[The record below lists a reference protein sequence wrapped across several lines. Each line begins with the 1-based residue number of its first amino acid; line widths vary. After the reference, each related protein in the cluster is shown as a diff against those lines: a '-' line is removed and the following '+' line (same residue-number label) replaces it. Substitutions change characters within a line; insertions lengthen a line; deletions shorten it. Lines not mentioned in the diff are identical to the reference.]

1 MKDICLQGYNSRY
14 ITMQADGKMEP
25 GDLVVM
31 SGNNTVKKAAAGK
44 FVGVAHAVRGDYV
57 LVQTGG
63 FAVLPYSG
71 TAPTVCY
78 PGGGQQRRRYR
89 QRFRQGGAGD
99 RGGRHRQ
106 DGRCAVLTGTYWTKG
121 AVDNEV

>member
-71 TAPTVCY
+71 TAPTV
-78 PGGGQQRRRYR
+78 G
-89 QRFRQGGAGD
+89 FATLAAD
-99 RGGRHRQ
+99 SNADATTSASGREGLVTEV
-106 DGRCAVLTGTYWTKG
+106 DATAKTVGVLF
-121 AVDNEV
+121 

>member
-44 FVGVAHAVRGDYV
+44 FVGVAHAVRGEHV

-63 FAVLPYSG
+63 FATLAADSNADATASASGREVLVTEVDA
-71 TAPTVCY
+71 TAKTV
-78 PGGGQQRRRYR
+78 G
-89 QRFRQGGAGD
+89 
-99 RGGRHRQ
+99 
-106 DGRCAVLTGTYWTKG
+106 VLF
-121 AVDNEV
+121 

>member
-71 TAPTVCY
+71 TAPTV
-78 PGGGQQRRRYR
+78 G
-89 QRFRQGGAGD
+89 FATLAAD
-99 RGGRHRQ
+99 SNA
-106 DGRCAVLTGTYWTKG
+106 DGREVLVTE
-121 AVDNEV
+121 VDATAKTVGVLF

>member
-1 MKDICLQGYNSRY
+1 
-14 ITMQADGKMEP
+14 MQADGKMEP

-71 TAPTVCY
+71 TAPTV
-78 PGGGQQRRRYR
+78 G
-89 QRFRQGGAGD
+89 FATLAAD
-99 RGGRHRQ
+99 SNADVTASASGRE
-106 DGRCAVLTGTYWTKG
+106 VLVTE
-121 AVDNEV
+121 VDATAKTVGVLF

>member
-71 TAPTVCY
+71 TAPTV
-78 PGGGQQRRRYR
+78 G
-89 QRFRQGGAGD
+89 FATLASD
-99 RGGRHRQ
+99 SNADAAASASGRE
-106 DGRCAVLTGTYWTKG
+106 VLVTE
-121 AVDNEV
+121 VDATAKTVGVLF

>member
-63 FAVLPYSG
+63 LCGAALFRHSANRWL
-71 TAPTVCY
+71 CY
-78 PGGGQQRRRYR
+78 PGGGQQRRRHR

-99 RGGRHRQ
+99 RGGRHRKTV
-106 DGRCAVLTGTYWTKG
+106 GVLF
-121 AVDNEV
+121 

>member
-44 FVGVAHAVRGDYV
+44 FVGVAHAVRGEYV

-71 TAPTVCY
+71 TALAADSNADATASASGREVLVTEVDATAKTV
-78 PGGGQQRRRYR
+78 G
-89 QRFRQGGAGD
+89 
-99 RGGRHRQ
+99 
-106 DGRCAVLTGTYWTKG
+106 VLF
-121 AVDNEV
+121 

>member
-63 FAVLPYSG
+63 
-71 TAPTVCY
+71 TAPTV
-78 PGGGQQRRRYR
+78 G
-89 QRFRQGGAGD
+89 FATLAAD
-99 RGGRHRQ
+99 SNADATASASGRE
-106 DGRCAVLTGTYWTKG
+106 VLVTE
-121 AVDNEV
+121 VDATAKTVGVLF

>member
-44 FVGVAHAVRGDYV
+44 FVVGV
-57 LVQTGG
+57 L
-63 FAVLPYSG
+63 F
-71 TAPTVCY
+71 
-78 PGGGQQRRRYR
+78 
-89 QRFRQGGAGD
+89 
-99 RGGRHRQ
+99 
-106 DGRCAVLTGTYWTKG
+106 
-121 AVDNEV
+121 

>member
-1 MKDICLQGYNSRY
+1 
-14 ITMQADGKMEP
+14 
-25 GDLVVM
+25 M

-44 FVGVAHAVRGDYV
+44 FVGVAHAVRGEYV

-71 TAPTVCY
+71 TAPTV
-78 PGGGQQRRRYR
+78 G
-89 QRFRQGGAGD
+89 FATLAAD
-99 RGGRHRQ
+99 SNADATASASGREVLVTEVDGHRQ

>member
-25 GDLVVM
+25 GDLVVV

-63 FAVLPYSG
+63 FA
-71 TAPTVCY
+71 APTV
-78 PGGGQQRRRYR
+78 G
-89 QRFRQGGAGD
+89 FATLAAD
-99 RGGRHRQ
+99 SNADATTSASGRE
-106 DGRCAVLTGTYWTKG
+106 VLVTE
-121 AVDNEV
+121 VDATAKTVGVLF

>member
-44 FVGVAHAVRGDYV
+44 FVGVAHADYV

-71 TAPTVCY
+71 TAPTV
-78 PGGGQQRRRYR
+78 G
-89 QRFRQGGAGD
+89 FATLAAD
-99 RGGRHRQ
+99 SNADATASASGRV
-106 DGRCAVLTGTYWTKG
+106 VLVTE
-121 AVDNEV
+121 VDATAKTVGVLF